1 MSTVLTELGDDVL
14 SLKTKFIQARNEL
27 EIDDVDNHRPKMLR
41 HPRSMAY
48 NGNQLREAER
58 CE

>member
-1 MSTVLTELGDDVL
+1 MSTVLTEFGDDVL
-14 SLKTKFIQARNEL
+14 SLKTKFIQARKEL

-41 HPRSMAY
+41 HPRSVAC